1 MVFYCCGRG
10 GEGCLFAC
18 GLVFLGL
25 FVCRVFVVVVVV
37 WGYLCVEGFFVG
49 DGFLFLTMPS
59 GADPSCYSP
68 AFPRHLAFF
77 PMQNA
82 IPTSAC

>member
-10 GEGCLFAC
+10 AGDGCLFAC

-25 FVCRVFVVVVVV
+25 FVCRVFVVV
-37 WGYLCVEGFFVG
+37 WRYLCVEEFFVG

-68 AFPRHLAFF
+68 TFPWHLAFF

-82 IPTSAC
+82 ISTSVC